1 MEIRVKIDDIK
12 DSGLELEREISV
24 AELKDI
30 LDTDPPTGF
39 RATGP
44 TSLSVRLDRVDDK
57 DIVVKG
63 GGKLA
68 VAADCRR
75 CLDPVNLDV
84 PVGFQLDYVHEER
97 LRELVPTVKDD
108 DEETEIAGSFA
119 DEEADQIPYS
129 GKELDLGP
137 AFREQL
143 LLALPMDALCK
154 DDCKGLC
161 QVCGTNLNVDP
172 CSCDRHIPDPRWAG
186 LKNIKLS

>member
-12 DSGLELEREISV
+12 ESGLDLERELSGG
-24 AELKDI
+24 ELASI
-30 LDTDPPTGF
+30 LETDPPTGF
-39 RATGP
+39 RGTGP
-44 TSLSVRLDRVDDK
+44 VSLSLHLDRVDDK

-63 GGKLA
+63 RGKLP

-75 CLDPVNLDV
+75 CLDPVGLDL
-84 PVGFQLDYVHEER
+84 PVAFQLDFVHEDR
-97 LRELVPTVKDD
+97 LKDLVPPARDD
-108 DEETEIAGSFA
+108 DEEAEIAGSFA
-119 DEEADQIPYS
+119 TDEADQIPYS
-129 GKELDLGP
+129 GKELDLAP
-137 AFREQL
+137 AVREQL

-161 QVCGTNLNVDP
+161 QICGGNLNTDT